1 MTTIFKGGMLIDGT
15 GKFIENSVVV
25 VEGSKIAGV
34 GPAGEVPLPKREG
47 VTVVDAAGM
56 SILPGL
62 IDLHVHLHGQG
73 EAADSVR
80 YRLLNESD
88 AYQGVILAENA
99 HRTLEAGFTTIRDM
113 GAPNDVNI
121 AISRAV
127 NDGVLKLAPRI
138 IPVATIRMTT
148 LPGGYDVHGTRG
160 GVTGALEARKTARE
174 KIAGGAEV
182 IHVVATGASFGQF
195 GPHTLGLSVDEMRA
209 AIEEAQKLGKKTTAH
224 ACGSQGMKNAVLA
237 GTQCIEHGQWL
248 YADEE
253 LLKMVV
259 DRRIA
264 WIPTLMNNPAKL
276 EKIKEA
282 AAHGTRSGLPAY
294 VEERVPE
301 MVEAHRRSYAAAM
314 KSGVLV
320 ALGSDC
326 GAPFTPNGTNAVE
339 MEFFV
344 RYGASEMQAIEAGTR
359 LAAEVLGLDKLL
371 GTLEPGKEADLIVV
385 SGEPLKDIRILQK
398 KENIRMV
405 VKGGEIQVNRD
416 VNVAKERHRLENSAD
431 SHRAKRAE
439 A

>member
-1 MTTIFKGGMLIDGT
+1 MAMVFKGGTLIDGT
-15 GKFIENSVVV
+15 GKITKNSVVV
-25 VEGSKIAGV
+25 VEGSKIIAV
-34 GPAGEVPLPKREG
+34 GTASEVPLPKAREQ
-47 VTVVDAAGM
+47 VINTEGM

-80 YRLLNESD
+80 SRLLSESD

-127 NDGVLKLAPRI
+127 NDGVLKHSPRI
-138 IPVATIRMTT
+138 VPVATLRMTT
-148 LPGGYDVHGTRG
+148 LPAGYDVHGTRG
-160 GVTGALEARKTARE
+160 GVTGSLQARRMARE

-195 GPHTLGLSVDEMRA
+195 GPHTLGLTVDEMRA
-209 AIEEAQKLGKKTTAH
+209 AIEEAHKLEKKTTAH
-224 ACGSQGMKNAVLA
+224 ACGWQGMKNAVLA

-276 EKIKEA
+276 EKMKEA
-282 AAHGTRSGLPAY
+282 AAQGTRSGLPAY

-301 MVEAHRRSYAAAM
+301 MVEAHRRSYEVAM

-344 RYGASEMQAIEAGTR
+344 RYGASEMQAIETGTR
-359 LAAEVLGLDKLL
+359 LAAEVLGLDKFL

-385 SGEPLKDIRILQK
+385 SGDPLKDIRILQK

-405 VKGGEIQVNRD
+405 VKGGEVFVDRGVNAGQERRQV
-416 VNVAKERHRLENSAD
+416 ERAID
-431 SHRAKRAE
+431 SHHLKRAQ